1 MVTEGRVGCVGVGCR
16 HSLSP
21 AVGREGG
28 GGLYRS
34 ESEMPLLTVLSFIEL
49 PLCPIVVLNS
59 KLTFFPIE
67 CSFGGESLWTLSNC
81 GI

>member
-59 KLTFFPIE
+59 KLIFFPIE
-67 CSFGGESLWTLSNC
+67 FVHLGEKVY
-81 GI
+81 GH